1 MILNKILLNINYN
14 KQHSMK
20 NILIL
25 LSFIAILT
33 ACNNSSNENQK
44 ETNNTEAELIALAD
58 FQNKGVNLL
67 DTEIQIKGIVDHVCK
82 HGGKKLVL
90 VNDEARVH
98 VLSEQR
104 FDESIVGKEIIVNGI
119 VKEEQTNE
127 ASLLKLE
134 EDAINIHSENESD
147 EIRQER
153 MISYVNM
160 MRDSLKKSNTDHFS
174 EYHLEYISH
183 KVVE

>member
-1 MILNKILLNINYN
+1 
-14 KQHSMK
+14 MK

-25 LSFIAILT
+25 LGFITILT
-33 ACNNSSNENQK
+33 ACNNTTNENQK
-44 ETNNTEAELIALAD
+44 EINNTETKLIALAD
-58 FQNKGVNLL
+58 FQNKGKDFL

-82 HGGKKLVL
+82 HGGKKMVL
-90 VNDEARVH
+90 VNDNARVH
-98 VLSEQR
+98 VLSDER
-104 FDESIVGKEIIVNGI
+104 FDESIVGKEILVNGI

-127 ASLLKLE
+127 ASLLKME
-134 EDAINIHSENESD
+134 EKAINIHSETDDD

-183 KVVE
+183 TVVE